1 MRSLTGIVKN
11 YAWGSPTAIPAILG
25 TVPDETPQ
33 AEYWLGAH
41 DSAPAKVDGTTL
53 DRLLADEPQLLG
65 GPVNER
71 FGGKLPFLMKILAA
85 AQPLS
90 LQAHPSA
97 EQAEAGFAAE
107 EARGVPVDDPKRT
120 FKDTWPKPE
129 VLVALSPFEALA
141 GFRDP
146 KRTVALFDELQPREP
161 LESLIGPL
169 RHRGA
174 EAGLA
179 EVFLE
184 CLCPDDEHKAMVNG
198 VLAAAL
204 PHEHDKSPLGDF
216 ARLALRLN
224 EFYPSDPGIL
234 AALLLNHFTL
244 KPGQGLRVQADVLHA
259 YVQGTGIEIMAS
271 SDNVVRG
278 GLTHKHIDVKAL
290 VDLLDFSPSTP
301 QIITPTP
308 VGGGLARYQTPDEQ
322 FALWR
327 AELSPDRTVT
337 LPAQQMSRILLVIEG
352 HVDVMDARGQHK
364 AELVQGQS
372 AFFDAGEDV
381 TLKGSCLAFL
391 AAPGLH
397 EAI

>member
-11 YAWGSPTAIPAILG
+11 YAWGSNTAIPAILG
-25 TVPDETPQ
+25 TAPDESPQ

-41 DSAPAKVDGTTL
+41 ASAPAKVDGTTL
-53 DRLLADEPQLLG
+53 DKLLVASPGLLG
-65 GPVNER
+65 DPVRKE
-71 FGGKLPFLMKILAA
+71 FDGKLPFLLKILAA
-85 AQPLS
+85 DRPLS

-97 EQAEAGFAAE
+97 EQAEAGFASE
-107 EARGVPVDDPKRT
+107 EARGIPVDDPERT

-146 KRTVALFDELQPREP
+146 KLTVKLFDELQPREP
-161 LESLIGPL
+161 LEPLIGPL
-169 RHRGA
+169 RHRSA

-184 CLCPDDEHKAMVNG
+184 CLCPDDVHKAMVNG

-204 PHEHDKSPLGDF
+204 PHAEDKSELGDF
-216 ARLALRLN
+216 ARLALRLD
-224 EFYPSDPGIL
+224 EFYPSDPSIL
-234 AALLLNHFTL
+234 AALLLNHLTL
-244 KPGQGLRVQADVLHA
+244 RPGQGLHVPAHVLHA
-259 YVQGTGIEIMAS
+259 YVQGTGIEVMAN

-278 GLTHKHIDVKAL
+278 GLTNKHIDVKAL
-290 VDLLDFSPSTP
+290 VELLDFSPSSP

-308 VGGGLARYQTPDEQ
+308 VGGGLARYETPDPQ

-327 AELSPDRTVT
+327 AELSPDRTVR
-337 LPAQQMSRILLVIEG
+337 LPAEHMARILLMIEG
-352 HVDVMDARGQHK
+352 HVTVMDAQGAPK
-364 AELVQGQS
+364 AELVQGQ
-372 AFFDAGEDV
+372 AGFFDASEEV

-391 AAPGLH
+391 AAPGL
-397 EAI
+397 

>member
-25 TVPDETPQ
+25 TQPDEEPQ

-41 DSAPAKVDGTTL
+41 QSAPARIDDTTL
-53 DRLLADEPQLLG
+53 DILLEHSPQLLG
-65 GPVNER
+65 EQVAAR
-71 FGGKLPFLMKILAA
+71 FDGKLPFLLKILAA
-85 AQPLS
+85 TQPLS

-97 EQAEAGFAAE
+97 EQAAKGFAAE
-107 EARGVPVDDPKRT
+107 QAKGVPIDDPTRT

-129 VLVALSPFEALA
+129 VLVALNSFEVLA

-146 KRTVALFDELQPREP
+146 SVTVALFDELEPREP

-184 CLCPDDEHKAMVNG
+184 CLCPDDAHKAMVNG

-204 PHEHDKSPLGDF
+204 DHADNKSELGDF
-216 ARLALRLN
+216 ARLALHLD

-244 KPGQGLRVQADVLHA
+244 QAGQGLRIPADELHA
-259 YVQGTGIEIMAS
+259 YVHGTGIEIMAN

-278 GLTHKHIDVKAL
+278 GLTPKHIDVQAL
-290 VDLLDFSPSTP
+290 VDLLNFSPSTP
-301 QIITPTP
+301 QLLTPTP
-308 VGGGLARYQTPDEQ
+308 VGGGLARYVTPDEQ

-327 AELSPDRTVT
+327 AELAPDRTVA
-337 LPAQQMSRILLVIEG
+337 LPAAHMARIVLVIEG
-352 HVDVMDARGQHK
+352 HVDVLNKQGDMK

-381 TLKGSCLAFL
+381 TLKGSCLAFI
-391 AAPGLH
+391 AAPGLI
-397 EAI
+397 EQA

>member
-129 VLVALSPFEALA
+129 VLVALSIVAIAL
-141 GFRDP
+141 
-146 KRTVALFDELQPREP
+146 
-161 LESLIGPL
+161 
-169 RHRGA
+169 
-174 EAGLA
+174 
-179 EVFLE
+179 
-184 CLCPDDEHKAMVNG
+184 M
-198 VLAAAL
+198 
-204 PHEHDKSPLGDF
+204 
-216 ARLALRLN
+216 ARRWPASVI
-224 EFYPSDPGIL
+224 PSAQWPC
-234 AALLLNHFTL
+234 
-244 KPGQGLRVQADVLHA
+244 
-259 YVQGTGIEIMAS
+259 
-271 SDNVVRG
+271 
-278 GLTHKHIDVKAL
+278 
-290 VDLLDFSPSTP
+290 STSCS
-301 QIITPTP
+301 
-308 VGGGLARYQTPDEQ
+308 
-322 FALWR
+322 R
-327 AELSPDRTVT
+327 ANPWNR
-337 LPAQQMSRILLVIEG
+337 
-352 HVDVMDARGQHK
+352 
-364 AELVQGQS
+364 
-372 AFFDAGEDV
+372 
-381 TLKGSCLAFL
+381 
-391 AAPGLH
+391 
-397 EAI
+397 